1 MPARNVECGM
11 IRVTVALATQQPPFL
26 ARDESLLSKIVM
38 RFNIHGGATRRG
50 Q

>member
-1 MPARNVECGM
+1 MPARNMECGT
-11 IRVTVALATQQPPFL
+11 IRVTVASATHQPTFL
-26 ARDESLLSKIVM
+26 ARDESVLSKSVV